1 VYKFKNFLNPFLVQ
15 PGTGVTSNS
24 LHPGIVDTELFRH
37 MGFFK
42 SVFASVFVKPLL
54 WPFVKSP
61 KQGAQ
66 TTLFAALDESLDQV
80 SGIYFK

>member
-1 VYKFKNFLNPFLVQ
+1 MHKLKFTKLSLDYID
-15 PGTGVTSNS
+15 TGVTSNS

-42 SVFASVFVKPLL
+42 SVFASVFVKPLM
-54 WPFVKSP
+54 WPFVKTP

-80 SGIYFK
+80 SGKYFK